1 MDEWGVV
8 MEFLFFFR
16 LLLEFIRDGW
26 NCHVNRVEMIY
37 TKGLKVSKFK
47 DSKMDEPSVWIEV
60 AVGDWLFRIN
70 LYSTSWW
77 KMLLYILEIWV
88 ILKNYKSC

>member
-1 MDEWGVV
+1 M
-8 MEFLFFFR
+8 
-16 LLLEFIRDGW
+16 EFIRDGW

-47 DSKMDEPSVWIEV
+47 DSKMDEPVWIEV